1 MAVTIRL
8 TADPDTGDG
17 VNYNAGLVSYFSD
30 FTMQGWPYILGGSN
44 AFQGSEIV
52 LLDDWETDRTETK
65 VAILDGVNFTYYFAS
80 HKLTGKL
87 TSIRLSTLGDSY
99 DPVKESFEQGANG
112 RISDVTTSIQITGLS
127 ISGDAFHKIVA
138 GLMGGVDGGSSV
150 ANSAPLRAALASKAQ
165 VLQGSTGDDTYTGTR
180 FADKIYGRGGD
191 DTLRGGAGNDKIF
204 GGIGADLLKGN
215 AGRDTFFYNST
226 ADSPLD
232 FNDTILD
239 FRRGQDRIHLATIDA
254 NELAG
259 GNQAFTFIGA
269 AAFSG
274 TAGELRT
281 EATSGGV
288 FVYGDTD
295 GDKVADLAIKI
306 NGMAAMVKGD
316 FVL

>member
-8 TADPDTGDG
+8 TADLDTGDG
-17 VNYNAGLVSYFSD
+17 VNYNAELVSYFSD
-30 FTMQGWPYILGGSN
+30 FNMQGWPYILGGSN
-44 AFQGSEIV
+44 AFQGNEIV
-52 LLDDWETDRTETK
+52 LLDAWEADRTETK
-65 VAILDGVNFTYYFAS
+65 AAILDGSGITYYFAS
-80 HKLTGKL
+80 HKLVGKL

-99 DPVKESFEQGANG
+99 DPGTQSFEQGANG
-112 RISDVTTSIQITGLS
+112 RITDVTTSIQITGLS
-127 ISGDAFHKIVA
+127 ISGNAFHKVVA
-138 GLMGGVDGGSSV
+138 ALMGGIDGGSSV
-150 ANSAPLRAALASKAQ
+150 ANSAPLRAAVVSKPQ
-165 VLQGSTGDDTYTGTR
+165 VLQGSTSDDTYMGTR
-180 FADKIYGRGGD
+180 FADTIYGRMGD
-191 DTLRGGAGNDKIF
+191 DFLKGGAGNDKIH
-204 GGIGADLLKGN
+204 GGLGADLLKGN
-215 AGRDTFFYNST
+215 AGRDTFFYNTT

-239 FRRGQDRIHLATIDA
+239 FRRGQDRINLKAIDA

-259 GNQAFTFIGA
+259 GNQAFSFIGA